1 MKLTPIF
8 PANVLPVRSG
18 VYKTLSVD
26 EEGVPDGRAWGFS
39 YFDAT
44 DRIWGC
50 VSDNVVEAGIHRDHE
65 FAHQLKQWQG
75 VLEESTS

>member
-8 PANVLPVRSG
+8 PANILPVRSG
-18 VYKTLSVD
+18 VYKTMAVD
-26 EEGVPDGRAWGFS
+26 DEDLQQNVSWNYS

-50 VSDNVVEAGIHRDHE
+50 GHDNIVDAGIHRDHE

>member
-8 PANVLPVRSG
+8 PADVLPVRSG

-26 EEGVPDGRAWGFS
+26 DEGKPHFTPWGYS

-50 VSDNVVEAGIHRDHE
+50 AHGNIADAEAHRDHE
-65 FAHQLKQWQG
+65 FAHQLKLWQG

>member
-8 PANVLPVRSG
+8 PANILPVRSG
-18 VYKTLSVD
+18 VYKTWNVD
-26 EEGVPDGRAWGFS
+26 PETGDIFDAPGYSF
-39 YFDAT
+39 YDAT

-50 VSDNVVEAGIHRDHE
+50 SNGDVINAGIHRDYE

-75 VLEESTS
+75 VLEESAS